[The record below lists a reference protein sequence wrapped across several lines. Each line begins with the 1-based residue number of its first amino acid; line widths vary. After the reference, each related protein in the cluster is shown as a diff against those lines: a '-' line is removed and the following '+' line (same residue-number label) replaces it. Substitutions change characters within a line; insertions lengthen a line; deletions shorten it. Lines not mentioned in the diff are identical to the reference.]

1 MIIITMFIINSSL
14 IFSRIIIDDKSLNIN
29 QTIISEVQSLMA
41 ESNGIQ
47 KQQIN
52 LFTIGNEKSFLS
64 SLGFLINFTIF
75 FL

>member
-1 MIIITMFIINSSL
+1 MFIINSSL

-47 KQQIN
+47 KHQIN